1 MTSSIRFGRIFG
13 IEIDAN
19 WSVIFVFALWAWQ
32 LAVYWLPQSAPNQSQ
47 AVYWIGGLVG
57 AVLLVASLLAHELAH
72 SLVARRNGE
81 RVTGITLWLFGG
93 VSQLSGEPRSP
104 GVEALITVVGPLTSL
119 GLAVVLAVLAVAAN
133 TLGLPALLSGLFS
146 ALAFINLI
154 LGLFNLIPAFPVD
167 GGRLLSSFFWWRT
180 KSRARG
186 VHDAVQV
193 SRVIAFLFIGVG
205 VLEFFRVD
213 VVSGLWTAFLGWF
226 LLSAGAAEEASTMAR
241 ALLSGVPVSAAMS
254 RQVVTIPDWL
264 TAEQFLR
271 STAGQHPFTTY
282 PVHDPAGNLT
292 GVVRL
297 GEVVRAVSGGRGEQR
312 LQQLAH
318 PIAEV
323 PRARPDEDLGTLLDR
338 LGGELDKRVLVFDG
352 QQLVGILSPA
362 DVARLVAARQA
373 AAKAG
378 AAVRP
383 TTGVP
388 G

>member
-13 IEIDAN
+13 IEVDAN
-19 WSVIFVFALWAWQ
+19 WSVIFVFVLWAWQ
-32 LAVYWLPQSAPNQSQ
+32 LAVFWLPQAAPNQSQ
-47 AVYWIGGLVG
+47 AAYWILGLVG
-57 AVLLVASLLAHELAH
+57 SVLLVASLLAHELAH

-119 GLAVVLAVLAVAAN
+119 GLAVLLALLAVAAHA
-133 TLGLPALLSGLFS
+133 LGLPALLSGLFS

-180 KSRARG
+180 GSRARG
-186 VHDAVQV
+186 VHDAVRV

-226 LLSAGAAEEASTMAR
+226 LLSAGSAEEASTQAR
-241 ALLSGVPVSAAMS
+241 GLLTSVPVSAAMS
-254 RQVVTIPDWL
+254 RQVVTVSDWL
-264 TAEQFLR
+264 TAQAFLQ
-271 STAGQHPFTTY
+271 SAGTHPFTTY
-282 PVHDPAGNLT
+282 PVHDPSGNLT

-297 GEVVRAVSGGRGEQR
+297 RDIVHAASTGGADRR
-312 LQQLAH
+312 LRD
-318 PIAEV
+318 IAQPV
-323 PRARPDEDLGTLLDR
+323 NQIPRARPDEDLGALIDR
-338 LGGELDKRVLVFDG
+338 LGQDLDKRVLVFDG
-352 QQLVGILSPA
+352 DQLVGILSPA

-373 AAKAG
+373 AAADRG
-378 AAVRP
+378 RVP
-383 TTGVP
+383 TGVP